1 MLISGSLLI
10 LLYILFKYVIA
21 WIVYYNSTDNRFK
34 KSIWRWTYDYR
45 VKGKR
50 DISDL
55 DDKIFVRK
63 RRARNKIVT
72 LMYSIFFL
80 GFIIFMSFIS
90 DLLIV
95 ILE

>member
-21 WIVYYNSTDNRFK
+21 WIVYYNSTDNRFQ

-50 DISDL
+50 DIS
-55 DDKIFVRK
+55 V
-63 RRARNKIVT
+63 
-72 LMYSIFFL
+72 
-80 GFIIFMSFIS
+80 IS